1 MLRFKPDGTYLY
13 RALGGA
19 FMEVSKDTGQILEKR
34 KWYRLQVTIDGII

>member
-19 FMEVSKDTGQILEKR
+19 FMEVSKDTG
-34 KWYRLQVTIDGII
+34 